1 MEQEKILMGQRQLQ
15 RWHVM
20 KMVEVGKITL
30 KEGSE
35 KIGVSYRQAKR
46 IGRAIRDRGMKAL
59 VHGNRGRPS
68 HRRLPEPLRQRVL
81 ELAREL
87 YKEFNDTHL
96 TEVLSERE
104 GIDLSRETVRR
115 LRRGAGQE
123 PKRKRRAPR
132 HHKRRERM
140 AQEGAMV
147 LWDGSPHPWFGP
159 EYPACCLMAA
169 IDDARGKLLAARFFP
184 FEGSSGYLW
193 LLKTIVKRHG
203 IPLVIYHDRH
213 GALHRNDSHWSLE
226 EQLAGRQEPTQ
237 VGLALEAL
245 GIGSIAALSPQAK
258 GRIERLF
265 GTLQD
270 RLSAELRLEGIHTMR
285 EANGFLKG
293 FLSGFNRRFAV
304 TARQSQKAW
313 REVPRELDLDRLI
326 SFRYR
331 SVVGND
337 NSVRIGGL
345 ILDLPPGPHR
355 RSYAKAEVEV
365 RQLLDGS
372 WRVYCQDRLIA
383 RHPSTELRDPVRA
396 LAHNRRIK
404 GASSDQWVYLAS
416 APPPQAPQADF

>member
-1 MEQEKILMGQRQLQ
+1 MEQDKILMGQRQLQ

-20 KMVEVGKITL
+20 KMVEIGKITL
-30 KEGSE
+30 KEASE

-68 HRRLPEPLRQRVL
+68 HRRLPEPLRERVL
-81 ELAREL
+81 ELARGP

-115 LRRGAGQE
+115 LRRGAAQE
-123 PKRKRRAPR
+123 PKRKRRAPS

-147 LWDGSPHPWFGP
+147 LWDGSPHPWFGL

-193 LLKTIVKRHG
+193 LLKTIVKRYG

-213 GALHRNDSHWSLE
+213 GALHRNDVHWTLE

-245 GIGSIAALSPQAK
+245 SDQYVVK
-258 GRIERLF
+258 GP
-265 GTLQD
+265 
-270 RLSAELRLEGIHTMR
+270 LSADKSISETLLGKPVIIEDAASDPRVQYPKEAKREGIASIISVPILLRGRTLGVLRLYTPVPCKFTEDDV
-285 EANGFLKG
+285 E
-293 FLSGFNRRFAV
+293 FLSAIAN
-304 TARQSQKAW
+304 QSGLAIESAKMYEQ
-313 REVPRELDLDRLI
+313 
-326 SFRYR
+326 
-331 SVVGND
+331 VVKQ
-337 NSVRIGGL
+337 VM
-345 ILDLPPGPHR
+345 
-355 RSYAKAEVEV
+355 K
-365 RQLLDGS
+365 
-372 WRVYCQDRLIA
+372 
-383 RHPSTELRDPVRA
+383 
-396 LAHNRRIK
+396 K
-404 GASSDQWVYLAS
+404 
-416 APPPQAPQADF
+416 